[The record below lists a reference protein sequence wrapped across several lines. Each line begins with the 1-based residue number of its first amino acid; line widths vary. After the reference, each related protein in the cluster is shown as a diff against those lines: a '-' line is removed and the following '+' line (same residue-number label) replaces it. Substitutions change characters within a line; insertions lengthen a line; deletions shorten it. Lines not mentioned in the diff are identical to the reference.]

1 MRLSSVLTAVSIVLA
16 VGAWGAPAAEAAQC
30 TISTTPVVFGI
41 YNVFTAAPLDTVG
54 TVTYECNGGAKHV
67 VVSISRG
74 QGSTF
79 AQRAMRKFGG
89 TDRLYYNLFLD
100 ASRTAVWGD
109 GSPGTQ
115 VHSGGNPPNKQVVA
129 VPVYGRIPPAQDIS
143 AGVYFDAVA
152 VEINF

>member
-1 MRLSSVLTAVSIVLA
+1 MRRSSFLAALTIVLA
-16 VGAWGAPAAEAAQC
+16 VGAWWAPAAEAAKC

-54 TVTYECNGGAKHV
+54 TVTYECNGGVKHV

-74 QGSTF
+74 KGSTF
-79 AQRAMRKFGG
+79 GQRAMRKLGG

-100 ASRTAVWGD
+100 ASRTAIWGD

-115 VHSGGNPPNKQVVA
+115 VHSGGNPPNRQEVA
-129 VPVYGRIPPAQDIS
+129 VPVYGRIPPSQDIS
-143 AGVYFDAVA
+143 AGVYADAVA